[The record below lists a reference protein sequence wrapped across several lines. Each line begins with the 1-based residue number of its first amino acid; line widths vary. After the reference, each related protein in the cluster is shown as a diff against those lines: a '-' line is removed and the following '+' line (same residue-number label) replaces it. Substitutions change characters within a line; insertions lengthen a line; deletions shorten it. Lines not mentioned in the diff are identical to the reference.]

1 MLKLKKTVS
10 ALTVCA
16 MLFTMINTSFA
27 YVSSDVSGTS
37 HENAAKVLGALEIM
51 VGDADTGLFRP
62 DDAIKRS
69 EAAKVAVALKGLT
82 KLADTSSASSKF
94 PDVTDNH
101 WAKGFINVGTSEG
114 LIIGDDNGLFRPNDT
129 ISYVE
134 AVIILV
140 RALGYE
146 PQAIAKGGYPN
157 GYLAT
162 ASSIGLTKNVS
173 NSANALITRG
183 DVAQLAYNALNIKI
197 MEQVGYGSNVQYNI
211 TDKTILSEYL
221 NVNLVNGIV
230 TAVGN
235 SSIDNSSASKGRI
248 IIDGKEYKTGNADV
262 RNILGFYVDAYV
274 TDSGYENGKNI
285 LLAAIPTE
293 GQNSSISIPAE
304 NIKSITEKSG
314 SKVIEYYK
322 ENSSKASSVSV
333 NSNAKVIYNGVIGT
347 WSDLAVIDSGSL
359 ILLDSNAGKSYDIVF
374 VNETVN
380 YVVDYVSEAS
390 DRVFDK
396 YNQPAL
402 TLDSDNDEI
411 NFVIDK
417 NNKAIGISELEE
429 WDVITVTSSKDK
441 KLIYGVVTKNAV
453 TGTVSAKSG
462 EYSYINE
469 NKYKTASNYTNEI
482 SLNDTGTFYLD
493 IEGKIAAFDGRGNIS
508 TSYAYITKAAM
519 DSKLNSTLK
528 FEFLTKNSE
537 FITLNAAEKLRIND
551 SSALS
556 GEQALKALGKINQL
570 ITYELNSK
578 GEVSRIY
585 TANANDEIDEDNF
598 TLNIKENDVL
608 YSSTTS
614 TLLSDK
620 MNVKI
625 DSNTLIFDINDS
637 AVSTEDY
644 AVRDKSFFVDGG
656 RYDVSVY
663 DVSEDLRAGVVI
675 ISNSDGKT
683 GEDGTIAVVEKISA
697 AKNQDGETVEKLDAY
712 MNGNK
717 VTLYTSKSNVLL
729 KGKKSLEA
737 GDIIQLKTNS
747 SGTIDG
753 ITLLFDITTKET
765 ESSIQHSANLLT
777 EYGRVTKTFSDSFN
791 FRANDGAVKNYSVG
805 DADIYIAENGRN
817 GYKISNGNKS
827 DIKKYDDADPERIF
841 VRVYKDEVKEIV
853 IIR

>member
-10 ALTVCA
+10 ALTVSA
-16 MLFTMINTSFA
+16 MLFTGINTSFA
-27 YVSSDVSGTS
+27 YVSSDVSGTT

-62 DDAIKRS
+62 KDAIKRS

-82 KLADTSSASSKF
+82 KLADSSTATSKF

-146 PQAIAKGGYPN
+146 PQAMSKGGYPN
-157 GYLAT
+157 GYLTT
-162 ASSIGLTKNVS
+162 ANSIGLTKNIS

-221 NVNLVNGIV
+221 NVNLVNGV
-230 TAVGN
+230 VSAVGN
-235 SSIDNSSASKGRI
+235 SSIDNSSVSKGRI
-248 IIDGKEYKTGNADV
+248 VIGGKEYKTGNADV
-262 RNILGFYVDAYV
+262 RSILGFYVDAYI
-274 TDSGYENGKNI
+274 TDSSSEKGKNI
-285 LLAAIPTE
+285 LLTAIPSE
-293 GQNSSISIPAE
+293 GQNSSINISAE
-304 NIKSITEKSG
+304 NLKSITEKSG

-322 ENSSKASSVSV
+322 GSGTKASSVTI
-333 NSNAKVIYNGVIGT
+333 NSNAKIVYNGVLGA
-347 WSDLAVIDSGSL
+347 WSDLSVIDSGSL
-359 ILLDSNAGKSYDIVF
+359 ILLDSNGSKSYDIVF

-380 YVVDYVSEAS
+380 YVVDYVSAAS

-402 TLDSDNDEI
+402 TLDANDDEI

-417 NNKAIGISELEE
+417 NNKAIDISELEE
-429 WDVITVTSSKDK
+429 WDVITVTSSRDK
-441 KLIYGVVTKNAV
+441 KLIYGTVSKNPV
-453 TGTVSAKSG
+453 IGTVSAKSG
-462 EYSYINE
+462 EYFYINDV
-469 NKYKTASNYTNEI
+469 KYKTAANYTNEI
-482 SLNDTGTFYLD
+482 GLNDTGTFYLD
-493 IEGKIAAFDGRGNIS
+493 IEGKIAAFDGKGNIS
-508 TSYAYITKAAM
+508 TNYAYITKAAV

-528 FEFLTKNSE
+528 FELLTKNSE
-537 FITLNAAEKLRIND
+537 FLTLTAADKLRIND

-578 GEVSRIY
+578 GEISRIY
-585 TANANDEIDEDNF
+585 TANDSDEIDEDNF
-598 TLNIKENDVL
+598 TLNIKENNVV
-608 YSSTTS
+608 YSSTSS

-625 DSNTLIFDINDS
+625 DSNTLIFDINE
-637 AVSTEDY
+637 AAESTEDY
-644 AVRDKSFFVDGG
+644 TIRDKSFFADGG
-656 RYDVSVY
+656 RYDIAVY
-663 DVSEDLRAGVVI
+663 DVTEDLRAGVVI

-683 GEDGTIAVVEKISA
+683 DEEGSIAVVEKIST
-697 AKNQDGETVEKLDAY
+697 AKNQDGDTVEKLDAY
-712 MNGNK
+712 MNGSK
-717 VTLYTSKSNVLL
+717 VTLYTSKANVLL
-729 KGKKSLEA
+729 KEKKALEA

-747 SGTIDG
+747 AGKIDG
-753 ITLLFDITTKET
+753 INLLFDIGTKET
-765 ESSIQHSANLLT
+765 ESTVQHSANLLT
-777 EYGRVTKTFSDSFN
+777 EYGKITKTFSDSFN
-791 FRANDGAVKNYSVG
+791 FRINNGAVKNYSVG
-805 DADIYIAENGRN
+805 DADIYIAENSRN
-817 GYKISNGNKS
+817 GYKISSGKKG
-827 DIKKYDDADPERIF
+827 DIKKYDDADPERAFI
-841 VRVYKDEVKEIV
+841 RIYKNEVKEIV